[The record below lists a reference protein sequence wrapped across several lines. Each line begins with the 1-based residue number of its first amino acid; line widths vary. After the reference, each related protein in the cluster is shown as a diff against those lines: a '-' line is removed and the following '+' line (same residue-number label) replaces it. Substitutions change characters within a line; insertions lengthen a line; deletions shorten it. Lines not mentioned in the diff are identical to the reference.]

1 MFEQAETPSARES
14 KRVTSRRLPYGIAQ
28 RPPHSEAPHAGDT
41 SRAGSDKS
49 RAGADT
55 SGAGAE
61 ADLSKFCELYGWG
74 CGVEDPSGGSLFP
87 GDDGAQ
93 DSDSDSDS
101 ASGEDT
107 FAQKTEARLQ
117 AVALN
122 YLARSF
128 RDNVVRACNKAMGN
142 GGGAGYEEAQSESDL
157 VSTLSLQKAA
167 PLLSGRTACVSK
179 HMLHV
184 FCVLT
189 QNKSPMC
196 MRTIRN
202 PESNTVKQVAV
213 WPAEFRLN
221 TLVAKRLLVRAVAN
235 PRSTPLLLLKG
246 EGESKDVMPGWTGG
260 TVTRVTGLGFRG
272 ECELIHTIE

>member
-1 MFEQAETPSARES
+1 M
-14 KRVTSRRLPYGIAQ
+14 
-28 RPPHSEAPHAGDT
+28 
-41 SRAGSDKS
+41 
-49 RAGADT
+49 
-55 SGAGAE
+55 
-61 ADLSKFCELYGWG
+61 
-74 CGVEDPSGGSLFP
+74 EDPSGGSLFP
-87 GDDGAQ
+87 GDSGGSLSPGDDGAR
-93 DSDSDSDS
+93 DSDSDSD
-101 ASGEDT
+101 SGEDT

-142 GGGAGYEEAQSESDL
+142 GGAGYEEAQSESDL

-221 TLVAKRLLVRAVAN
+221 TLVAQRLLVRAVAN

-246 EGESKDVMPGWTGG
+246 EGQSKDVMPGWTGG

>member
-1 MFEQAETPSARES
+1 M
-14 KRVTSRRLPYGIAQ
+14 
-28 RPPHSEAPHAGDT
+28 
-41 SRAGSDKS
+41 
-49 RAGADT
+49 
-55 SGAGAE
+55 
-61 ADLSKFCELYGWG
+61 
-74 CGVEDPSGGSLFP
+74 EDPIGSSLFP
-87 GDDGAQ
+87 DSGDDDDAQ
-93 DSDSDSDS
+93 KTDSDSGADY
-101 ASGEDT
+101 
-107 FAQKTEARLQ
+107 AQKTEARLQ
-117 AVALN
+117 AVALS

-128 RDNVVRACNKAMGN
+128 RDNVVRACAKAM
-142 GGGAGYEEAQSESDL
+142 GGGAGYQEAQSESDL

-202 PESNTVKQVAV
+202 PESKTAKQVAV

-221 TLVAKRLLVRAVAN
+221 TLVAQRLLVRAVAN

-246 EGESKDVMPGWTGG
+246 EGQSKDVMPGWTGG

-272 ECELIHTIE
+272 ECEVIHTIE